1 VKRIPPRTVF
11 TMAKIRNGSTY
22 LANHL
27 SANDYYSAKEEV
39 AGEWVGEGAQRIGL
53 GCRSIGS
60 VDEAFER
67 LRLNQNP
74 LTGRRLSPRTGEG
87 RIAFFD
93 FQCSAP
99 KSVSIL
105 AVTFGDERLRM
116 AHRQAVGVAFAE
128 LERLAARRVREGRSA
143 WTEDIQ
149 ITGNLCAARF
159 EHDASRAL
167 DPQLH
172 THLVTANAT
181 FDKQKDRWFALT
193 EREMLSAIR
202 YAGKVYQNE
211 LARGVLAAGY
221 EIKMTRNPRGA
232 IEGFEV
238 VGINEDERRQAS
250 KRRSQIESGIKSF
263 EAQHGRAP
271 TTREVHAITTSTR
284 DPKLVEIT
292 TAEVRSRQ
300 RAEYSKERT
309 EQIESLIIQARRSA
323 APRPPSDE
331 RAALSLACSQVFE
344 RESVRQGHEL
354 LAEALNQRLGHVEI
368 ARLKS
373 ELSDAKAYD
382 CVALEK
388 SPGED
393 LKRPF
398 ASREGLQQELMAIRA
413 VNRGIDHDLPLGLP
427 RFVPGSRLSADQ
439 KQAVLKVL
447 KSTDTVCALRGLAG
461 TGKTTALAEIRAG
474 LEQAGRRVMAS
485 APTTSATD
493 ELRNAGFQRAVT
505 LASLLPAIDPGKPS
519 QLSGAT
525 VIIDEAG
532 LVSAREGARLL
543 ASASRHDLR
552 IILVGDSRQHS
563 AVEAGDFLS
572 ILERHSRLR
581 TAELTDIRRQTQRDY
596 QEAVKSFSSGQARA
610 GLAAIDRLGWL
621 HETKGDYI
629 QAAADHYVQNTI
641 ARRDTILVAPTWEE
655 IHRVNDSVRT
665 GLRSKG
671 VLGPGTNQRVA
682 EPLDW
687 TKAHAAVASH
697 YETGLLLS
705 LHRSMGGLKAG
716 ITVEVIAVSS
726 TVLTVRTNEG
736 LLRSLT
742 PRLESR
748 GWTVARPREI
758 ELAQGDRVLIRQ
770 NHRGAGL
777 VNGTVLTLESRR
789 DDGGWQARD
798 DAGKRKVIPADFG
811 AMSHG
816 YAVTSHK
823 AQGRTADEVIVCAA
837 QLDARSAY
845 VAFSRGRRQAT
856 AYTVEKAA
864 LFAGLPSQGR
874 PRIAA
879 VDLWAKHQADHL
891 RWIHRMMNHIRQVVS
906 RVISAVEKSPHESP
920 SHRTS
925 LEPSDTVPRAKMN
938 PEPVNWD
945 VRDSYESPAR
955 RLAPSSGSRMKA

>member
-1 VKRIPPRTVF
+1 MF

-22 LANHL
+22 LAHHL
-27 SANDYYSAKEEV
+27 SANDYYSAKETV
-39 AGEWVGEGAQRIGL
+39 SGAWVGQSAARLGL
-53 GCRSIGS
+53 SARSIGS
-60 VDEAFER
+60 ADEAFER
-67 LRLNQNP
+67 LRSNQHP
-74 LTGRRLSPRTGEG
+74 LTGRQLTSRTGDG

-105 AVTFGDERLRM
+105 AVTFGVERLRT
-116 AHRQAVGVAFAE
+116 AHHQAVGVAFAE
-128 LERLAARRVREGRSA
+128 LERFAARRVRNGRSA
-143 WTEDIQ
+143 WTEEIET
-149 ITGNLCAARF
+149 TGNVCAARF

-181 FDKQKDRWFALT
+181 FDKQNDRWFALT

-238 VGINEDERRQAS
+238 VGITEDERRQAS

-284 DPKLVEIT
+284 DPKLVET
-292 TAEVRSRQ
+292 TTSEVRLRQ
-300 RAEYSKERT
+300 RAEYSRERI
-309 EQIESLIIQARRSA
+309 EQIERLIIQTRQSA
-323 APRPPSDE
+323 APRPLTEE
-331 RAALSLACSQVFE
+331 RAALSLACSHVFE

-373 ELSDAKAYD
+373 ELVNSKAYD
-382 CVALEK
+382 CMALEMG
-388 SPGED
+388 PGED

-398 ASREGLQQELMAIRA
+398 ASREGLQQELVAIRA

-427 RFVPGSRLSADQ
+427 RFVPDSRLSGDQ

-461 TGKTTALAEIRAG
+461 TGKTTALSEIRAG
-474 LEQAGRRVMAS
+474 LEQAGRRVIAA

-493 ELRNAGFQRAVT
+493 ELRVAGFQRAVT
-505 LASLLPAIDPGKPS
+505 LTSLLSALDPGKPPPF
-519 QLSGAT
+519 SGAT

-532 LVSAREGARLL
+532 LVSARDGARLL
-543 ASASRHDLR
+543 AYASHRDLR

-581 TAELTDIRRQTQRDY
+581 TAELTDIRRQTQREYRD
-596 QEAVKSFSSGQARA
+596 AVRSLSSGQARV
-610 GLAAIDRLGWL
+610 GLEAIDRLGWL
-621 HETKGDYI
+621 HEAKGDYI
-629 QAAADHYVQNTI
+629 QVAANHYIRSTAEQ
-641 ARRDTILVAPTWEE
+641 RETILVAPTWEE
-655 IHRVNDSVRT
+655 IHRVTDAIRI
-665 GLRSKG
+665 GLKNKG
-671 VLGPGTNQRVA
+671 VLGAGMEVTVA
-682 EPLDW
+682 ETLDW
-687 TKAHAAVASH
+687 TKSHASIASH
-697 YETGLLLS
+697 YEPGLVLS
-705 LHRSMGGLKAG
+705 LHRTTGGIKAG
-716 ITVEVIAVSS
+716 TTVEVTAVGPSA
-726 TVLTVRTNEG
+726 LTVRTQDG
-736 LLRSLT
+736 SLRSLT
-742 PRLESR
+742 PRLQSR
-748 GWTVARPREI
+748 SWTVARPRQI
-758 ELAQGDRVLIRQ
+758 ELASGDRVMVRQ
-770 NHRGAGL
+770 NHRDAGL
-777 VNGTVLTLESRR
+777 VNGTVLTLESRL
-789 DDGGWQARD
+789 DDGGWQARN
-798 DAGKRKVIPADFG
+798 DAGAQKVIPADFR
-811 AMSHG
+811 ALSHG
-816 YAVTSHK
+816 YAVTSYK

-845 VAFSRGRRQAT
+845 VTFSRGRKRAT

-864 LFAGLPSQGR
+864 LFAGLPSQAR
-874 PRIAA
+874 PRLAA
-879 VDLWAKHQADHL
+879 VDIWERHRTDHL
-891 RWIHRMMNHIRQVVS
+891 RWIHRIMNRVRQVVS
-906 RVISAVEKSPHESP
+906 RVIPAPVASPHESP
-920 SHRTS
+920 FQQ
-925 LEPSDTVPRAKMN
+925 PSAKPSETPPRAAIN
-938 PEPVNWD
+938 PKSVSWD
-945 VRDSYESPAR
+945 VPDTYDSPAR
-955 RLAPSSGSRMKA
+955 RLAPSSGARMKA